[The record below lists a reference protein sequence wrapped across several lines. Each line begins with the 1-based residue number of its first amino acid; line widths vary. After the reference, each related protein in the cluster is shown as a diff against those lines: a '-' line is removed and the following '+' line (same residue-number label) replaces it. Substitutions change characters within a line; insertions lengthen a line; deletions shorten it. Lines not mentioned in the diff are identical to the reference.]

1 MYLTTE
7 RKKEIF
13 MTYGGSESNTG
24 SAEGQIALFT
34 ERILHLSEHVR
45 QHKKD
50 RFTQR
55 ALVTLVGKRR
65 KMLDYLK
72 ERDIERYRAILQQ
85 LNLRK

>member
-1 MYLTTE
+1 MAV
-7 RKKEIF
+7 RKAIPEARKVR
-13 MTYGGSESNTG
+13 
-24 SAEGQIALFT
+24 LP